1 MRGAGDT
8 LGARIPQEG
17 RRLNLFERFTDRA
30 RRVLVTA
37 QQYAV
42 EDGQFI
48 CADHI
53 VSGLLD
59 VAGGMAEV
67 ALTEAGVTQEAVRAA
82 TLQRRPA
89 KQNVTPKDA
98 LSSIG
103 IDLDAVKA
111 AVGDASIVMPAAD
124 VPAFAPESK
133 KILED
138 MLRAA
143 IGLQHNYI
151 GTEHMLLA
159 VLGTENSG
167 LAVLRDLGVAPE
179 SLDERVHALIADAT
193 DASG

>member
-1 MRGAGDT
+1 MPA
-8 LGARIPQEG
+8 
-17 RRLNLFERFTDRA
+17 FERFTDRA

-111 AVGDASIVMPAAD
+111 AVGDPSIVMPAAD

>member
-1 MRGAGDT
+1 M
-8 LGARIPQEG
+8 
-17 RRLNLFERFTDRA
+17 
-30 RRVLVTA
+30 
-37 QQYAV
+37 
-42 EDGQFI
+42 
-48 CADHI
+48 H
-53 VSGLLD
+53 VSSASRMTSYSTSCQPTRHCSTMTCLIGL
-59 VAGGMAEV
+59 A
-67 ALTEAGVTQEAVRAA
+67 
-82 TLQRRPA
+82 RRPA
-89 KQNVTPKDA
+89 RTRSQYA
-98 LSSIG
+98 SS
-103 IDLDAVKA
+103 VSTMP
-111 AVGDASIVMPAAD
+111 DASIVMPAAD